1 MKITLCRDNFVPMV
15 ESIEWKNHPDLV
27 SAITYLDEVENA
39 IIEYSNFKISNEEY
53 VQRVTP
59 FDKHLYT
66 CYYNGKQKTNPF
78 NTNQNK
84 SFSNWKE
91 LYWMPMVERLR
102 KRLVETTGIPFV
114 LIQGEKNRVAVSV
127 YENGKWKSKDVD
139 LGIGLISASGFVI
152 PIIAIECKGGHA
164 CATCHDGIWGQGTR
178 MKKTFPNSLQGFI
191 TDNHITVGKKTPLEE
206 YSDAID
212 FELVERGDNNK
223 WIKNVYFPLTAERLL
238 FAEDK
243 LFEKVSSMPE
253 SHWRTTNLLPKP
265 SGISFRKQLD
275 ESGLFFNW

>member
-1 MKITLCRDNFVPMV
+1 MI

-102 KRLVETTGIPFV
+102 KRLVEATGIPFV

-139 LGIGLISASGFVI
+139 LGMGLISTSGFVI

-191 TDNHITVGKKTPLEE
+191 TDNHKKERPLL
-206 YSDAID
+206 S
-212 FELVERGDNNK
+212 
-223 WIKNVYFPLTAERLL
+223 NVLYFPLLPYLTAKCRDLL
-238 FAEDK
+238 VLNLIYE
-243 LFEKVSSMPE
+243 LISSYE
-253 SHWRTTNLLPKP
+253 SRTPTGNPTILNA
-265 SGISFRKQLD
+265 GISFISL
-275 ESGLFFNW
+275 L